1 MNADGGTLT
10 PIQKILIVD
19 DKPENLTA
27 LRNVLSDLSVTCV
40 SAESGNQALAATLHH
55 DFALAIL
62 DVQMPGMDGYETTRR
77 IREAEALRGRGA
89 PLPVVAITAHALDR
103 DRQRC
108 LDAGMNDFISK
119 PFDADELLLSVAR
132 WARP

>member
-40 SAESGNQALAATLHH
+40 SAENGNQALAATLHH

-62 DVQMPGMDGYETTRR
+62 DVQMPGMDGYELATLIRGEPRTR
-77 IREAEALRGRGA
+77 
-89 PLPVVAITAHALDR
+89 H
-103 DRQRC
+103 
-108 LDAGMNDFISK
+108 
-119 PFDADELLLSVAR
+119 
-132 WARP
+132 